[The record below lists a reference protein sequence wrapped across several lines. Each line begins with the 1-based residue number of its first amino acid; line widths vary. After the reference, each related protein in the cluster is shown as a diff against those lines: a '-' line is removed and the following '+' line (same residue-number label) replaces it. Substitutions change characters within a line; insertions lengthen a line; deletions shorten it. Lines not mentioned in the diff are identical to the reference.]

1 MKTPIYKIIGH
12 TEEDYNELV
21 FKMMLTWAN
30 LYSGGSFANMQTL
43 IANRKINNWFHAEFK
58 KLIAQFRMDL
68 EESES
73 RYKTTCKDRCQL
85 FMVTTTK
92 ILDVYPK
99 VLMMQVTIT
108 DQKAIETKKFSNN

>member
-21 FKMMLTWAN
+21 FKMMLTWAD
-30 LYSGGSFANMQTL
+30 LYSNGSFANMQTL

-58 KLIAQFRMDL
+58 KLIAQFRIDL

-99 VLMMQVTIT
+99 VLMTQIK
-108 DQKAIETKKFSNN
+108 KAAPEALQTKKFSNN